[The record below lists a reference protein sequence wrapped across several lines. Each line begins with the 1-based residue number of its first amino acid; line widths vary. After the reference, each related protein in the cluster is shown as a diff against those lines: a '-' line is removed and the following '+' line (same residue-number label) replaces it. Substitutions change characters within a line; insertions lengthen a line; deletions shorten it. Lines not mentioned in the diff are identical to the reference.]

1 MADRLEDIAMD
12 TKSSIQEH
20 ASAEANIVEAA
31 TAFLGNDVNH
41 WLETSHIEHIDI
53 PGPTLTPRNR
63 IISRQEA
70 ARRRSIV
77 RGLVLPS
84 I

>member
-1 MADRLEDIAMD
+1 MADRLANIAMD
-12 TKSSIQEH
+12 TRASIQVH
-20 ASAEANIVEAA
+20 ASSDHVVVKAA
-31 TAFLGNDVNH
+31 TAFLDNDVNH

-70 ARRRSIV
+70 ARRRSDV